1 MLSTLFTTVFA
12 YGELVIGIA
21 ILAYLYAKHMRGA
34 LTVPTLKK
42 IVFLFALF
50 LAGMLASKIIAG
62 YLLLRADPMG
72 KLLIPPSQSWD
83 WFMRLMFSQYAFP
96 FIISLLAGAIMYYA
110 AILTN
115 RSFAGELFA
124 EEDKYIFLFAA
135 LIIGWPNFIV
145 YLLAAVILT
154 VFLSGIAVLRHGA
167 DTRIVLTDALLFA
180 IPVTLLIASML
191 APYLNLFRFGIAA

>member
-50 LAGMLASKIIAG
+50 LAGMLACKIIAG

-96 FIISLLAGAIMYYA
+96 FIISLLAGASMYYA

-135 LIIGWPNFIV
+135 LIVGWPNFIV
-145 YLLAAVILT
+145 YLLAAIILT
-154 VFLSGIAVLRHGA
+154 VFLSGIATLRHGA

-180 IPVTLLIASML
+180 IPVTLLIAGTL
-191 APYLNLFRFGIAA
+191 APYLDLFRYGIAA